1 MTLSVEAIGPEAAP
15 EVVGLIHAAFGARPP
30 LDPPSTALDET
41 EATVTEALREHGGVI
56 TCDSTEGQ
64 GTVFT
69 LALPL
74 TQPAGRERILQA

>member
-1 MTLSVEAIGPEAAP
+1 
-15 EVVGLIHAAFGARPP
+15 
-30 LDPPSTALDET
+30 
-41 EATVTEALREHGGVI
+41 VI

-69 LALPL
+69 LALPK